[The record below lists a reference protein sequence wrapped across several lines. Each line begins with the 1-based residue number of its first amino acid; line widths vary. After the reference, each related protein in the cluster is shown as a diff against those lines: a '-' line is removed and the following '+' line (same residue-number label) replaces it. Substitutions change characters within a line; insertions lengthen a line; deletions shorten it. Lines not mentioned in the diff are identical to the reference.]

1 MSVDVHRHFHDELS
15 HVKVRLLTMS
25 GEAEAALGLA
35 VEALL
40 ERDGEKARRVI
51 AGDRVIDSMEVEIEE
66 QCINLLALQQPM
78 ARDLRM
84 LTSALKIANDLERVG
99 DHAVNI
105 AQSAER
111 LTQARPITPEPEI
124 VEMARLARDMLSDA
138 LEAFIRGDAAAGR
151 EVCLRDDKVDALH
164 RSVFRILL
172 THMME
177 DPHMIGAGMELF
189 LVSRNLERVADLATN
204 IGEDV
209 VFLVEGKSIK
219 HHAEDRGE
227 ARAVMRHVGH
237 MSAQPAIAPGATP
250 APAPRERIAAI
261 DVGSNS
267 VRLLVAE
274 YDPASGL
281 SVIDEMKD
289 QPRLAAGLATTG
301 CLDEAAIERAMQ
313 TLGRMREV
321 CQRRGVKRIAAVAT
335 AAVREAENGPWFV
348 RRVRAGAGHPAPDHR
363 RGDRGRALLPVGRPP
378 LPPGR
383 RPHPRGRHRRRQPG
397 ADRRGRRPGR
407 AHRVAAARRGP
418 PDRAPPS
425 R

>member
-1 MSVDVHRHFHDELS
+1 MSVDTHRHFHDELS

-40 ERDGEKARRVI
+40 ERDEEKARRVI
-51 AGDRVIDSMEVEIEE
+51 GGDRVIDSMEVEVEE

-111 LTQARPITPEPEI
+111 LSQARPITPEPEI

-138 LEAFIRGDAAAGR
+138 LEAFIRGDAGAGR

-219 HHAEDRGE
+219 HHAEDRG
-227 ARAVMRHVGH
+227 V
-237 MSAQPAIAPGATP
+237 PAATGA
-250 APAPRERIAAI
+250 
-261 DVGSNS
+261 
-267 VRLLVAE
+267 
-274 YDPASGL
+274 
-281 SVIDEMKD
+281 
-289 QPRLAAGLATTG
+289 
-301 CLDEAAIERAMQ
+301 
-313 TLGRMREV
+313 
-321 CQRRGVKRIAAVAT
+321 
-335 AAVREAENGPWFV
+335 
-348 RRVRAGAGHPAPDHR
+348 
-363 RGDRGRALLPVGRPP
+363 
-378 LPPGR
+378 
-383 RPHPRGRHRRRQPG
+383 
-397 ADRRGRRPGR
+397 
-407 AHRVAAARRGP
+407 
-418 PDRAPPS
+418 
-425 R
+425 